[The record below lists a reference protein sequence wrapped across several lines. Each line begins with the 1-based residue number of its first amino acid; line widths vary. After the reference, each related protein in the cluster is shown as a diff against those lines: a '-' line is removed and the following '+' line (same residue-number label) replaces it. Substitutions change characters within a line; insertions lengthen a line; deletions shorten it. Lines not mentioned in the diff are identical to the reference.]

1 MQILWYLLLI
11 KLFIYFF
18 ILILVLSWQLRFSE
32 NIQKI
37 LKLYD

>member
-32 NIQKI
+32 NIQTI